1 MKYKILLFIFL
12 VSWVSFAQAQERKI
26 SGTVTQEGS
35 TQPLPGVNVNVK
47 GQKKN
52 TQTDPD
58 GKFSINL
65 QSGENT
71 LVFTYVGFE
80 TKEIPVSGNILSVQ
94 LKAANNNLNEV
105 VVVAYGTAN
114 KATYVGSASVVNAA
128 DLEKRQVSNIS
139 RTLQGVVPGV
149 QSVASAGQPGSEA
162 TIRLRGIGSVN
173 ASSDPLYVVDGIPYS
188 GNINAIN
195 TADVESISV
204 LKDASASALY
214 GSRGANGVI
223 IITTKRGK
231 YNAKPTVTLNANTGF
246 ASRAVKDYDFVNT
259 NDYFELQW
267 EALRNNQLDQGK
279 TAQQAAQFASTELVS
294 NLKINPYGSAF
305 PTPVGL
311 DGKIVPGAVPLWN
324 DDWSKSLSRTGIR
337 QQVDLGIS
345 GGSADSRYFVSGGY
359 LDDKGFIVG
368 SHFRRY
374 NARVNYNTKV
384 NKWFEAGV
392 NVAASSTNQDSP
404 RQTDSDQGNFA
415 NFGRLVADIYPVYE
429 RNADG
434 SYRLDAAGNRIYDF
448 GNYRPSAAA
457 TGNNL
462 LGIADL
468 NTYNSKQDALILRG
482 NLQFNITDGL
492 KLKSSVNTDYNN
504 RSGLSYTNPIYGSGI
519 TGGGSVSKNAARTVG
534 YTINN
539 LLDYT
544 FNVANAHHFNV
555 LAGQEVYVLNI
566 SALSGSRSNFG
577 FADKQEP
584 AAASLLN
591 SFTGTSDE
599 YKLASFLG
607 KLDYNFNQRYY
618 FSASFRRDGSSRFS
632 PQSRWGNFWSLGAS
646 WNAKSENFLKNVSW
660 LNTFTVRS
668 SYGAQGN
675 DNLGRYYAYQ
685 DLYSIYNSLGQAGL
699 VTSRLPTPG
708 LKWETNLNFNAG
720 IDFAVFNNRIS
731 GTFEVYQRRSKDL
744 LFSRPLAPSLGY
756 TAIDDNIGSLRNNGY
771 EGQINLVPIVSKDV
785 KWTVSFNFGHYNNKI
800 TKLPQKEI
808 ISGNVGQLGSTK
820 KLTVGSSVY
829 DFYIREWAGVN
840 PANGKPLWYKNTY
853 TTDAS
858 GNRTVSGRTT
868 TSVYAEADQ
877 YFSGSALPKL
887 YGGVNTTIRYKQFEL
902 YALVAYNIGGK
913 ILDLDEVM
921 ILHTG
926 ENTGRTWSTEILN
939 RWTPQNTVTDVP
951 RLTTTATNW
960 NSISTRFLHDASY
973 ARLKNVSLAYNLP
986 EKWATRIGLKNVR
999 VYGRGENLYTLYNH
1013 KGMDPEQAVDGVTF
1027 YRYPAQKTY
1036 TFGLDL
1042 SF

>member
-1 MKYKILLFIFL
+1 MKLRILLFLLLTGWLAIG
-12 VSWVSFAQAQERKI
+12 QAQERRVN
-26 SGTVTQEGS
+26 GTVTQEGNS
-35 TQPLPGVNVNVK
+35 QPLPGVNVNIK
-47 GQKKN
+47 GQKKS
-52 TQTDPD
+52 TQTDQD
-58 GKFSINL
+58 GRFSIVL
-65 QSGENT
+65 QAGENE
-71 LVFTYVGFE
+71 LVFTYIGFE
-80 TKEIPVSGNILSVQ
+80 TKELSAGAGPLSVQ
-94 LKAANNNLNEV
+94 LKAADNHLNEV
-105 VVVAYGTAN
+105 LVVAYGTAN
-114 KATYVGSASVVNAA
+114 RATYTGSASVINAA

-139 RTLQGVVPGV
+139 RTLQGAVPGV
-149 QSVASAGQPGSEA
+149 QAVASAGQPGSEA
-162 TIRLRGIGSVN
+162 TIRLRGVGSVN
-173 ASSDPLYVVDGIPYS
+173 ASSDPLYVVDGVPFS
-188 GNINAIN
+188 GNINTIN
-195 TADVESISV
+195 TAEVESISV

-231 YNAKPTVTLNANTGF
+231 YNAKPVVTLNASTGIS
-246 ASRAVKDYDFVNT
+246 SRAVKDYEFVST
-259 NDYFELQW
+259 DEYFQLQW
-267 EALRNNQLDQGK
+267 EALRNSQLDQGK
-279 TAQQAAQFASTELVS
+279 TAQQAAQYASTELVS
-294 NLKINPYGSAF
+294 NLKINPYGPSF
-305 PTPVGL
+305 PNPVGL
-311 DGKIVPGAVPLWN
+311 DGKLAAGAVPLWN
-324 DDWSKSLSRTGIR
+324 DSWSNSLSRTGIR
-337 QQVDLGIS
+337 QQIDLGIS
-345 GGSADSRYFVSGGY
+345 GGSAESRYFVSGGY

-368 SHFRRY
+368 SGFRRF
-374 NARVNYNTKV
+374 NTRVNYNTKV
-384 NKWFEAGV
+384 NKWFEAGL
-392 NVAASSTNQDSP
+392 NVAASSTTQDAPPQS
-404 RQTDSDQGNFA
+404 DSDQGNFA
-415 NFGRLVADIYPVYE
+415 NFARLVSDIYPVYE
-429 RNADG
+429 RNPNG
-434 SYRLDAAGNRIYDF
+434 SYKLDAAGKRIYDF

-468 NTYNSKQDALILRG
+468 NSYKSKTDALTLRG
-482 NLQFNITDGL
+482 NLQFNITEGL

-504 RSGLSYTNPIYGSGI
+504 RSGLSYVNPIYGSGV
-519 TGGGSVSKNAARTVG
+519 TGGGSVSKNSARTVG

-544 FNVANAHHFNV
+544 FNVADAHHFNV
-555 LAGQEVYVLNI
+555 LAGQEVYVLDI
-566 SALSGSRSNFG
+566 SSLSGSRSNFG
-577 FADKQEP
+577 FADKEEP
-584 AAASLLN
+584 VAASLLN
-591 SFTGTSDE
+591 SFTGSSDR
-599 YKLASFLG
+599 YKLSSFLG
-607 KLDYNFNQRYY
+607 KIDYNFNQRYY

-632 PQSRWGNFWSLGAS
+632 PESRWGNFWSLGAS
-646 WNAKSENFLKNVSW
+646 WNAKSEHFLNDVSW
-660 LNTFTVRS
+660 LNTLTLRT

-675 DNLGRYYAYQ
+675 DNLGSYYAYQ

-720 IDFAVFNNRIS
+720 VDFGIFDNRIT

-756 TAIDDNIGSLRNNGY
+756 TAIDDNIGALRNNGF
-771 EGQINLVPIVSKDV
+771 EGQINVVPVVNKNV
-785 KWTVSFNFGHYNNKI
+785 KWTLGFNFGHYNNVI

-808 ISGNVGQLGSTK
+808 IAGNIGQLGSTK

-829 DFYIREWAGVN
+829 DFYIREWAGVD

-853 TTDAS
+853 GTDAA
-858 GNRTVSGRTT
+858 GNRTITGRTT

-887 YGGVNTTIRYKQFEL
+887 YGGINTTLRYKQFEL
-902 YALVAYNIGGK
+902 YALVSYNLGGK

-926 ENTGRTWSTEILN
+926 ENTGRTWSREILN

-951 RLTTTATNW
+951 RLTTTSTNW

-973 ARLKNVSLAYNLP
+973 ARLKNVSLSYNVP
-986 EKWATRIGLKNVR
+986 TKWSSRIGLANLR
-999 VYGRGENLYTLYNH
+999 VYARGENLLTIYKH
-1013 KGMDPEQAVDGVTF
+1013 KGLDPEQAVDGVTF

>member
-1 MKYKILLFIFL
+1 MKLRILLLLFL
-12 VSWVSFAQAQERKI
+12 TGWLSLAHAQERKI
-26 SGTVTQEGS
+26 NGTVTQEGNS
-35 TQPLPGVNVNVK
+35 QPLPGVNVNIK
-47 GQKKN
+47 GQKKS
-52 TQTDPD
+52 TQTDQD
-58 GKFSINL
+58 GRFSIVL
-65 QSGENT
+65 QAGENE
-71 LVFTYVGFE
+71 LVFTYIGFE
-80 TKEIPVSGNILSVQ
+80 TKEVAAGNGPISIQ
-94 LKAANNNLNEV
+94 LKAADNHLNEV
-105 VVVAYGTAN
+105 LVVAYGTAN
-114 KATYVGSASVVNAA
+114 RATYTGSASVVSAA

-139 RTLQGVVPGV
+139 RTLQGAVPGI
-149 QSVASAGQPGSEA
+149 QAVAPAGQPGSDA
-162 TIRLRGIGSVN
+162 TIRLRGVGSVN
-173 ASSDPLYVVDGIPYS
+173 ASSDPLYVVDGVPFS

-195 TADVESISV
+195 TSDVESISV

-231 YNAKPTVTLNANTGF
+231 YNAKPVVTLNASTGIS
-246 ASRAVKDYDFVNT
+246 SRAVKDYEFVNT
-259 NDYFELQW
+259 NEYFQLQW

-279 TAQQAAQFASTELVS
+279 TAQQAAQYASTELVS
-294 NLKINPYGSAF
+294 NLKINPYGPSF
-305 PTPVGL
+305 PNPVGL
-311 DGKIVPGAVPLWN
+311 DGKLLAGATPLWN
-324 DDWSKSLSRTGIR
+324 DSWSNSLSRTGIR
-337 QQVDLGIS
+337 QQIDLGIS
-345 GGSADSRYFVSGGY
+345 GGSAESRYFVSGGY

-368 SHFRRY
+368 SGFRRF
-374 NARVNYNTKV
+374 NTRVNYNTKV
-384 NKWFEAGV
+384 NKWFEAGL
-392 NVAASSTNQDSP
+392 NVAASSTTQDSP
-404 RQTDSDQGNFA
+404 PQSDSDQGNFA
-415 NFGRLVADIYPVYE
+415 NFARLVSNIYPVYE
-429 RNADG
+429 RNPDG
-434 SYRLDAAGNRIYDF
+434 SYKLDASGKRIYDF

-468 NTYNSKQDALILRG
+468 NTYKSKSDALTVRG
-482 NLQFNITDGL
+482 NIQLNIIEGL

-504 RSGLSYTNPIYGSGI
+504 RSGLSYTNPIYGSGV
-519 TGGGSVSKNAARTVG
+519 TGGGSVSKNSARTVG

-544 FNVANAHHFNV
+544 FNVANEHHFNV
-555 LAGQEVYVLNI
+555 LAGQEVYVLDI
-566 SALSGSRSNFG
+566 SSLSGSRSNFG
-577 FADKQEP
+577 FADKEQP

-591 SFTGTSDE
+591 SFTGSADR
-599 YKLASFLG
+599 YKLSSFLG
-607 KLDYNFNQRYY
+607 KIDYNYNQRYY
-618 FSASFRRDGSSRFS
+618 LSASFRRDGSSRFS
-632 PQSRWGNFWSLGAS
+632 PESRWGNFWSLGAS
-646 WNAKSENFLKNVSW
+646 WNAKSEKFLNDVSW
-660 LNTFTVRS
+660 LNTLTVRT

-675 DNLGRYYAYQ
+675 DNLGSYYAYQ

-699 VTSRLPTPG
+699 ITSRLPTPG

-720 IDFAVFNNRIS
+720 IDFGLFDNRIT

-756 TAIDDNIGSLRNNGY
+756 TAIDDNIGSLRNNGF
-771 EGQINLVPIVSKDV
+771 EGSINVVPVVNKNV
-785 KWTVSFNFGHYNNKI
+785 KWTVGFNFGHYNNVI

-808 ISGNVGQLGSTK
+808 IAGNIGQLGSTK

-829 DFYIREWAGVN
+829 DFYIRQWAGVD
-840 PANGKPLWYKNTY
+840 PSNGKPLWYKNTY
-853 TTDAS
+853 GTDAA
-858 GNRTVSGRTT
+858 GNRIITGRAT

-887 YGGVNTTIRYKQFEL
+887 YGGINTTLRYKQFEL
-902 YALVAYNIGGK
+902 YALVSYNIGGK

-926 ENTGRTWSTEILN
+926 ENTGRTWSKEILN
-939 RWTPQNTVTDVP
+939 RWTPQNTITDVP
-951 RLTTTATNW
+951 RLTTTSTNW

-973 ARLKNVSLAYNLP
+973 ARLKNVSLSYNVP
-986 EKWATRIGLKNVR
+986 TKWTSRIGLANLR
-999 VYGRGENLYTLYNH
+999 LYARGENLLTIYNH